1 MSTVRRAL
9 ISVSDKTGV
18 VDFARALVDLGFTIL
33 STGGTHKLLSENG
46 VPVTA
51 VDQVTGF
58 PEMMDGRVKTL
69 HPKIHGALLG
79 LRDNAEHAGQA
90 AAQGIEWIDL
100 VAVNLYPFEAT
111 AARPGVSIDEII
123 ENIDIGGPSMVRS
136 AAKNHR
142 FVAIVTDPSDY
153 APVLDE
159 IRSGGAV
166 SAETRR
172 RLAVKAFRRTADYD
186 SAIDRTLSGVFL
198 KEPVLRLK
206 YTNGRPLRYGENSHQ
221 TAVFY
226 RDASCSE
233 ASVAGAEILGGREM
247 SFNNYV
253 DCDAALEAVKDLSIE
268 GPSGGGIGVAVIK
281 HTNPCGY
288 ATGATGREALERAW
302 AGDPISAFGSVIAC
316 NAPVDLAF
324 AEFLKGENVR
334 HIGFVVSAGRLVA
347 QEIPNKFVEV
357 IVAPDFSAEAME
369 LLGRSKTLRLLRAG
383 PLDAAGAE
391 PRTFRKITGGM
402 LEMDRDLAVW
412 DRFEGVTKARFDE
425 RRKALAEFTL
435 KACKHTKSNA
445 IVLGREYSPGF
456 FQVIGMG
463 AGQPNRVD
471 SLRKLAV
478 TKALENLEME
488 YAASNPGMDFDAY
501 RKKAFSEMVLASDA
515 FFPYDDTVRTA
526 AEFGLRFI
534 VQPGGSKRDED
545 SIRACDELGIAMAFT
560 GLRHFRH

>member
-1 MSTVRRAL
+1 LSTVRRAL

-18 VDFARALVDLGFTIL
+18 VAFARGLVELGFQIL
-33 STGGTHKLLSENG
+33 STGGTHKLLSEQG

-79 LRDNAEHAGQA
+79 LRDNAAHAGQA
-90 AAQGIEWIDL
+90 ASQGIEWIDL

-111 AARPGVSIDEII
+111 AAKPGATLEEII

-142 FVAIVTDPSDY
+142 FVAIVTDPADY
-153 APVLDE
+153 GPVLEE
-159 IRSGGAV
+159 IRRDGAV
-166 SAETRR
+166 SAEMKR

-186 SAIDRTLSGVFL
+186 SAIDRTLSEAFL

-206 YTNGRPLRYGENSHQ
+206 YTGGKPLRYGENSHQ
-221 TAVFY
+221 TAAFY
-226 RDASCSE
+226 RDASCRE
-233 ASVAGAEILGGREM
+233 ASVAGAEILGGKEM

-253 DCDAALEAVKDLSIE
+253 DCDAAFEAVKDLSGE
-268 GPSGGGIGVAVIK
+268 IGVAVIK
-281 HTNPCGY
+281 HTNPCGF
-288 ATGATGREALERAW
+288 ATGAGAREALERAW

-324 AEFLKGENVR
+324 AEFLKGEHVR

-357 IVAPDFSAEAME
+357 VVAPDFSAEALE
-369 LLGRSKTLRLLRAG
+369 LFGRSKTLRLLKTG
-383 PLDAAGAE
+383 PLNTAGAE
-391 PRTFRKITGGM
+391 PKTYRKITGGM

-412 DRFEGVTKARFDE
+412 DKFEGATKARFDE
-425 RRKALAEFTL
+425 RRKALAAFTL

-478 TKALENLEME
+478 TKAMENLEME

-515 FFPYDDTVRTA
+515 FFPYDDTVRAA

>member
-1 MSTVRRAL
+1 MATGRRAL

-33 STGGTHKLLSENG
+33 STGGTHRLLSENG

-79 LRDNAEHAGQA
+79 LRDNAEHAAQA

-111 AARPGVSIDEII
+111 AAKPGVSIEEII

-159 IRSGGAV
+159 IRRDGAV

-186 SAIDRTLSGVFL
+186 SAIDRTLSGRFL
-198 KEPVLRLK
+198 EEPVLRLK
-206 YTNGRPLRYGENSHQ
+206 YTDGRPLRYGENSHQ
-221 TAVFY
+221 TAAFY
-226 RDASCSE
+226 RDASCRE
-233 ASVAGAEILGGREM
+233 ASVAGAEIIGGKEM

-253 DCDAALEAVKDLSIE
+253 DGDAALEAVKDLS
-268 GPSGGGIGVAVIK
+268 GGIGVAVIK
-281 HTNPCGY
+281 HTNPCGF
-288 ATGATGREALERAW
+288 ATGASAREALERAW

-324 AEFLKGENVR
+324 AEFLKGEHVR

-357 IVAPDFSAEAME
+357 VVAPDFSAEA
-369 LLGRSKTLRLLRAG
+369 LDLFGRSKTLRLLKTG

-391 PRTFRKITGGM
+391 PKTFRKITGGM

-515 FFPYDDTVRTA
+515 FFPYDDTVRAA
-526 AEFGLRFI
+526 AEFGIRFI
-534 VQPGGSKRDED
+534 VQPGGSKRDAD
-545 SIRACDELGIAMAFT
+545 SIRACDELGIAMACT

>member
-1 MSTVRRAL
+1 LAATRRAL

-18 VDFARALVDLGFTIL
+18 VDFARGLAALGFQIL
-33 STGGTHKLLSENG
+33 STGGTHKLLSEQG

-69 HPKIHGALLG
+69 HPKIHGGLLG
-79 LRDNAEHAGQA
+79 LRDNPEHARQA
-90 AAQGIEWIDL
+90 AAQGVEWIDL

-111 AARPGVSIDEII
+111 AAKPNVTIGEII

-142 FVAIVTDPSDY
+142 FVAIVTDPADY
-153 APVLDE
+153 APVLEELRRD
-159 IRSGGAV
+159 GDV
-166 SAETRR
+166 SAGTKRK
-172 RLAVKAFRRTADYD
+172 LAVKAFRRTADYD
-186 SAIDRTLSGVFL
+186 SAIDRTLSAAFL
-198 KEPVLRLK
+198 EEPVLRLR
-206 YTNGRPLRYGENSHQ
+206 YAGGQTLRYGENSHQ
-221 TAVFY
+221 TASFY
-226 RDASCSE
+226 RDPACRE
-233 ASVAGAEILGGREM
+233 ASVAGAEILAGKEM

-253 DCDAALEAVKDLSIE
+253 DCDAAFEAVKDLSGE
-268 GPSGGGIGVAVIK
+268 IGVAVIK

-288 ATGATGREALERAW
+288 ATGATAREALERAW

-324 AEFLKGENVR
+324 AEYLKGANVR

-347 QEIPNKFVEV
+347 QEIANKFVEV
-357 IVAPDFSAEAME
+357 IVAPDYSPEALE
-369 LLGRSKTLRLLRAG
+369 LLRKSKTLRLLRTGPLNAG
-383 PLDAAGAE
+383 PAE
-391 PRTFRKITGGM
+391 PKTYRKITGGM

-412 DRFEGVTKARFDE
+412 DRFEVVTRAPFDE
-425 RRKALAEFTL
+425 RKKALAAFTL
-435 KACKHTKSNA
+435 RACKHTKSNA
-445 IVLGREYSPGF
+445 IVLGREYRTGA

-488 YAASNPGMDFDAY
+488 YAASNPGMDFETY
-501 RKKAFSEMVLASDA
+501 RKNAFAGMVLASDA
-515 FFPYDDTVRTA
+515 FFPYDDTVRAA
-526 AEFGLRFI
+526 AEFGIRAI

-545 SIRACDELGIAMAFT
+545 SIRACDELGVAMALT